1 VKRFVIVVLLLA
13 LAVPA
18 FASTHQDVFN
28 VPCRALW
35 PAVSDT
41 LKNSG
46 KYWVQNIDNAAMSA
60 SYNVGGGPAKRTI
73 SVVLIAQGNSC
84 ELQTQAGAAPPGHHD
99 AADFKDRVTLSLA
112 KLQNA
117 RASAPARPA
126 QGSSEKPP
134 AGAALTNA
142 DVVKLKEAGLSEQV
156 IIDKIK
162 ASPTQFHLD
171 TDDMLQLR
179 HAGLSDGIISAMIH
193 ASQRKE

>member
-1 VKRFVIVVLLLA
+1 M
-13 LAVPA
+13 
-18 FASTHQDVFN
+18 FN